1 MNTKLTFKDVQP
13 AINTICAVTITILYL
28 AAFILL
34 AVFAL
39 H

>member
-13 AINTICAVTITILYL
+13 VINTVCVVTITVLYL
-28 AAFILL
+28 TAFILL